1 MQAGQAKQAEQSQAA
16 AGSAKDA
23 AEKFAAASGL
33 AAVFGALNLNE
44 DVRVQCLA
52 RTVQWFQELG
62 VRLVARA
69 VAPHA
74 DERMRAA
81 APNPQYPPYHIVL
94 TVPQSTH
101 STTEHPQY
109 PQYHE
114 YSHYHRAPT
123 TSSTQSTTE
132 YPHYPTVP
140 QSTLLSSRA
149 YSPVPMHT
157 LIACGLGYSSRTVG
171 WLGDGKLAGKHQYM
185 SGARPSAFGLAR
197 LGRAAARTCA

>member
-1 MQAGQAKQAEQSQAA
+1 MQAGSAQQAQHAEQSQAA
-16 AGSAKDA
+16 AEKAKDA
-23 AEKFAAASGL
+23 AEHFAAASGL

-62 VRLVARA
+62 VRLIIARA

-81 APNPQYPPYHIVL
+81 APNPQYPPYHTVL

-109 PQYHE
+109 PQYT
-114 YSHYHRAPT
+114 STLPQIHYITTEHPQHRAPRVPL
-123 TSSTQSTTE
+123 STRITPQCRRV
-132 YPHYPTVP
+132 PCCRAVPTAP
-140 QSTLLSSRA
+140 AAA
-149 YSPVPMHT
+149 YAHRV
-157 LIACGLGYSSRTVG
+157 
-171 WLGDGKLAGKHQYM
+171 W
-185 SGARPSAFGLAR
+185 ARVLKSYRGLAR
-197 LGRAAARTCA
+197 